1 MRHHAIG
8 ASRQGYG
15 SDPIQQWV
23 DIITAHMSHWQQL
36 TEFVVRLPHRA
47 GELARLTAQLR
58 ATKVEVLSYYG
69 PTEGRSADGFHI
81 IPADAEQFREFAA
94 KIGLGTWEESCFHIT
109 GKYRGGDLV
118 GTLDAIS
125 QEGINIQFVNAFES
139 GGQMGILIWVDDAD
153 VDRLTKLLS
162 VV

>member
-1 MRHHAIG
+1 
-8 ASRQGYG
+8 
-15 SDPIQQWV
+15 
-23 DIITAHMSHWQQL
+23 MSHWQQL

-58 ATKVEVLSYYG
+58 AAKVEILSYYG

-109 GKYRGGDLV
+109 GEYRGGDLMPSV
-118 GTLDAIS
+118 RKASIS
-125 QEGINIQFVNAFES
+125 SLSMHLN
-139 GGQMGILIWVDDAD
+139 LAD
-153 VDRLTKLLS
+153 KWGFS
-162 VV
+162 FG